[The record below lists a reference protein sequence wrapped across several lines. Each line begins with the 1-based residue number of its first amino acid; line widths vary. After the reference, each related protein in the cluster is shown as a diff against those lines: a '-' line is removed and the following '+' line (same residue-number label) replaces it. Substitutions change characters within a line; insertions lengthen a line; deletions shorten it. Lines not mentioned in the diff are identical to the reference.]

1 MKNLTNT
8 FKETVENVLEE
19 LKLKGGHYDTAK
31 HLIRTEDDLQTFLLE
46 HVGQPSKGNMVVAVE
61 TFKIRKREENLP
73 EYEVFDN
80 EYRDNKKSALELLL
94 QEPIPQVLLDSLTSV
109 YVNSKEIYEAFLE
122 DKTRTI
128 TSLIKKKKLGNKKPS
143 SDSFQLF

>member
-8 FKETVENVLEE
+8 FKETVESVLEE

-31 HLIRTEDDLQTFLLE
+31 YIIRTEDDLQVFLLE
-46 HVGQPSKGNMVVAVE
+46 HVGQPSNGNMVAAVE

-73 EYEVFDN
+73 EYKEF
-80 EYRDNKKSALELLL
+80 EKSYEDNKKSALESLL
-94 QEPIPQVLLDSLTSV
+94 QEPIPQALLDSLISV
-109 YVNSKEIYEAFLE
+109 YVNSKEIYDAFLQ

-128 TSLIKKKKLGNKKPS
+128 TSLIKTKQLGNSKPS
-143 SDSFQLF
+143 SENFQLF